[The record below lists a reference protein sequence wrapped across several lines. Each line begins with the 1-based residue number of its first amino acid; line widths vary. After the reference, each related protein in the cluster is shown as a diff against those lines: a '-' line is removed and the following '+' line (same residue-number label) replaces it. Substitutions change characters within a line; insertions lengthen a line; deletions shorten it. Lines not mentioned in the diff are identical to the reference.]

1 MTATWKVYSVI
12 REGVLFEYDAD
23 MDIGESGWSERLALK
38 TMVTADLETV
48 ISLVVGREE
57 LSTGSAEAKFQ
68 SSSALADAP
77 LLC

>member
-23 MDIGESGWSERLALK
+23 MDIEASGWSERLALN

-48 ISLVVGREE
+48 ISFVVGREE
-57 LSTGSAEAKFQ
+57 LSAGKAEAKFQ
-68 SSSALADAP
+68 SSSALAEAP